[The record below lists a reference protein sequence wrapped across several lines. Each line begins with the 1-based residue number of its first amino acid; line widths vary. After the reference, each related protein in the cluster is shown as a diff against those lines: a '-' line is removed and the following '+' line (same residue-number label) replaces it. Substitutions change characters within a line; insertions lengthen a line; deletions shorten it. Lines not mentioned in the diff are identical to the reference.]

1 MHMKEF
7 FVQVESCGQH
17 WGNSENCMFYKFRQ
31 MTTNV
36 EQYKVIG
43 GMMINLRTWSARY
56 KRVITAGFR
65 PIGIGEKIR
74 LNNFNNNR
82 VCGAL
87 ETYRH
92 FWKHLLF
99 YPSVHYHSAIYQSQL
114 RSLLWKN
121 CLRFA
126 GITVEKRTGCLQEA
140 LVNLTWCY
148 GSEWYPR

>member
-1 MHMKEF
+1 
-7 FVQVESCGQH
+7 
-17 WGNSENCMFYKFRQ
+17 

-43 GMMINLRTWSARY
+43 GMMMNLRTWSARY

-82 VCGAL
+82 MCGAL

-92 FWKHLLF
+92 F
-99 YPSVHYHSAIYQSQL
+99 
-114 RSLLWKN
+114 
-121 CLRFA
+121 
-126 GITVEKRTGCLQEA
+126 
-140 LVNLTWCY
+140 
-148 GSEWYPR
+148 